1 MGIGWDLNGNLLG
14 FDGGS
19 AHFWELFRFLWEL
32 VALDWEL
39 IGNKL
44 EILWVC
50 QAHFWELFRFLWE

>member
-32 VALDWEL
+32 VGLDWEL

-44 EILWVC
+44 EIL
-50 QAHFWELFRFLWE
+50 